1 GGGGRTVLRGQV
13 AKAVGRQ
20 VAGGAVE
27 AGRPVQL
34 GVVDRLRG
42 GAEAQHHVAAA
53 RRGEVVGAE
62 IGAGGV
68 DLDFLELE
76 HVQRLDRDVVGD
88 VDRAPDHVDRQERF
102 LQLGAGHAQGGQVDR
117 VDDVDAVLDEGALAP
132 ADHLPAQAHGAV
144 L

>member
-1 GGGGRTVLRGQV
+1 EFGFVEVLGVPAQRQAVLAGIRGVAVGRAADRVAAADADDLGGGGRTVLRGQV

-53 RRGEVVGAE
+53 RRGEVVG
-62 IGAGGV
+62 
-68 DLDFLELE
+68 
-76 HVQRLDRDVVGD
+76 
-88 VDRAPDHVDRQERF
+88 
-102 LQLGAGHAQGGQVDR
+102 
-117 VDDVDAVLDEGALAP
+117 
-132 ADHLPAQAHGAV
+132 
-144 L
+144 